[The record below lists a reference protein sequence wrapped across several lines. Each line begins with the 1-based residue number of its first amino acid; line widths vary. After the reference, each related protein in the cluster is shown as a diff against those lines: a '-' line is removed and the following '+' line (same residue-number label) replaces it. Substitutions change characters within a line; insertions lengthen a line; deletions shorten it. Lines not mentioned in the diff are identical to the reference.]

1 MFGIGISELLLF
13 LLIAFLVLGPEKV
26 LALSRT
32 IGRITADLKRKK
44 GVVEKMV
51 LSELNKSDET
61 ESSRDKTEND
71 HDKHA

>member
-1 MFGIGISELLLF
+1 MFGIGISELLLI

-44 GVVEKMV
+44 GDVEKMV

-61 ESSRDKTEND
+61 ESSPDKTEND